1 MFRDREEEL
10 KRLQEQLL
18 QIDGEEPAETPSG
31 DTPEVSMEATQILDD
46 ELLNTLLHEDNQS
59 SSPQMYQNYSN
70 QYGSDYRAYNSDE
83 TDEDPEDYSQELLAP
98 ERSNSNRV
106 LLLALLVI
114 ALMAAILG
122 VLGWLY
128 MGGMLI

>member
-18 QIDGEEPAETPSG
+18 QIEEEAPAQNE
-31 DTPEVSMEATQILDD
+31 DTPEVSMEATQALD
-46 ELLNTLLHEDNQS
+46 EEMLNTLLHENDQS
-59 SSPQMYQNYSN
+59 SSPQVYQNYSN
-70 QYGSDYRAYNSDE
+70 QYGSDYRIYNADQ
-83 TDEDPEDYSQELLAP
+83 TDEDPEAYSQVLLEP
-98 ERSNSNRV
+98 EKSNGNRV
-106 LLLALLVI
+106 LWLALLVI

>member
-10 KRLQEQLL
+10 KRLQAQLL
-18 QIDGEEPAETPSG
+18 QIEGEEPAQTE
-31 DTPEVSMEATQILDD
+31 DAPEISMEATQALDD
-46 ELLNTLLHEDNQS
+46 EMLNTLLHESDLS
-59 SSPQMYQNYSN
+59 SSPQVYQNYSN
-70 QYGSDYRAYNSDE
+70 QYGSDYRAYNSDQ
-83 TDEDPEDYSQELLAP
+83 TDEDPEEYSQVLLEP
-98 ERSNSNRV
+98 EKSNSNRI
-106 LLLALLVI
+106 LWLALLVI